1 MPLPLTDFI
10 RNVPDG
16 VEVENNVAV
25 PQIPYEITPADFTK
39 GYVPYRQ
46 FYTEKVLE
54 LIKQFLSSDIQEKKP
69 QGGYPAAF

>member
-16 VEVENNVAV
+16 VEVENNGAV

-54 LIKQFLSSDIQEKKP
+54 LIK
-69 QGGYPAAF
+69 